1 MPNLLVHEFIDE
13 AFFGRSFKKLHRAM
27 DKPVF
32 YLGRTHRVLFHDP
45 LSASFIAQKLYPN
58 DEDAI
63 LAAHYHILFDEEC
76 SKDPEYKKYLENL
89 AELWKKKKK
98 KRKKKRNFEKK
109 DPFVEYLKKLVKL
122 KRLFSYLTSIL

>member
-13 AFFGRSFKKLHRAM
+13 TFFGRSFKKLHRAI

-32 YLGRTHRVLFHDP
+32 YLGRRHRVLFHDP
-45 LSASFIAQKLYPN
+45 VSASLIAQKLYPN
-58 DEDAI
+58 DKDAI

-76 SKDPEYKKYLENL
+76 SKDPEYKKNLENM
-89 AELWKKKKK
+89 AKLWKKRK
-98 KRKKKRNFEKK
+98 KRKKKRAFEKK

-122 KRLFSYLTSIL
+122 KRLFSYARAL